1 MEGWGV
7 TASRGVTAGAQ
18 SQRAEAHEEPDG
30 EERSGS
36 LTSYSFR
43 CSRAL

>member
-1 MEGWGV
+1 MA
-7 TASRGVTAGAQ
+7 ASCRLRRPQ
-18 SQRAEAHEEPDG
+18 SQRAEALEEPDG

>member
-1 MEGWGV
+1 MEGQGV
-7 TASRGVTAGAQ
+7 TASRRVRR
-18 SQRAEAHEEPDG
+18 SQRRRAEALEEPDG